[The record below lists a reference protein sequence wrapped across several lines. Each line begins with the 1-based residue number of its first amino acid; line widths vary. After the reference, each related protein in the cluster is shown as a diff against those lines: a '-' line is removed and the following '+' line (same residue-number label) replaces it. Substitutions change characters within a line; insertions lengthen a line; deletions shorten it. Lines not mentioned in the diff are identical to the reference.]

1 MTIQLLQSL
10 IQLKA
15 IQQIH
20 SNRVTSTPTFTNTF
34 ASILASQLMNSTL
47 ANSLFGEKVSS
58 FSFPIPETNIPI
70 RTTASSNKNSD
81 SQKLTTKNDF
91 HSIIDAAAKKYGVD
105 PKLIKAVIKHESNFN
120 PKAVSRAGAM
130 GLMQLMPATA
140 RSLGVTDPFDP
151 VQNIEGGT
159 KYLKQLLKR
168 FNGNKVLALAAYNAG
183 PGNVLKYK
191 GIPPFKETQ
200 HYVKK
205 VLQTYANA

>member
-10 IQLKA
+10 MRLKA

-20 SNRVTSTPTFTNTF
+20 PNRATSVPTITNTF
-34 ASILASQLMNSTL
+34 ASILASQLTNSTFS
-47 ANSLFGEKVSS
+47 NSLFGEKASA
-58 FSFPIPETNIPI
+58 FSFPIPETNMHLL
-70 RTTASSNKNSD
+70 AGESSIKNSD
-81 SQKLTTKNDF
+81 STKLAAKNNF
-91 HSIIDAAAKKYGVD
+91 QTIIDAAAKKYGVD

-168 FNGNKVLALAAYNAG
+168 FNGNKALALAAYNAG

-200 HYVKK
+200 NYVKK
-205 VLQTYANA
+205 VLNTYANA

>member
-10 IQLKA
+10 IQLNA
-15 IQQIH
+15 IQQIQ
-20 SNRVTSTPTFTNTF
+20 SNRVTSTSAFTNTF
-34 ASILASQLMNSTL
+34 ASILASQLANSTL
-47 ANSLFGEKVSS
+47 SNSLFGEKVSS
-58 FSFPIPETNIPI
+58 FSFPIPETNIHMLA
-70 RTTASSNKNSD
+70 TESSIKNSD
-81 SQKLTTKNDF
+81 SINLSTKNDF
-91 HSIIDAAAKKYGVD
+91 QSIIDAAAKKYGVD

-183 PGNVLKYK
+183 PGNVLKYQ

-200 HYVKK
+200 NYVKK